1 MNQINPQ
8 LQKILD
14 DFAQN
19 SLPNGKNSDAYHNLI
34 AAVTASP
41 ILTERLNTAA
51 EKGYLDKLA
60 VNKNPNAGAS
70 YNAEETRISINLSQ
84 LEMPDERKS
93 LIFQL
98 GHEIQHGFF
107 YYEQGHKE
115 TENRVLAEIDKIAE
129 SDAKRKDYTR
139 PMKTLQDAERN
150 DEALAMIAGWNAV
163 VSYEQKLQGKT
174 KLSLQEVV
182 GKGFGYEQHFLDEK
196 LYYLYQNNDPKGKI
210 IPAKGLKFNPDM
222 TVSDSQ
228 KEILARTYYDQPG
241 NQIRLGPHGESDYR
255 NSYATRIIGYIVRK
269 HYAHDPK
276 AELVID
282 MKGLGL
288 DERLIERNGLD
299 LGGENRR
306 GVYYDKSHP
315 KTPQY
320 FDHTASG
327 ANRFEHVPITRPKAE
342 DPFQAM
348 MSRYQNVLD
357 AYEHND
363 RHAVRNSTEEL
374 IRGNPDVRQLWDG
387 LHEAEAQNRRQYE
400 RENYL
405 YSLDNMPE
413 QAQKLHAQITDKFTA
428 YIKEHHLPYSEY
440 GIRNSITA
448 LTAEAYAQKLP
459 AIEGLVITKDN
470 RLAVMHEDTAFL
482 RVAEVN
488 ADKAMLT
495 EPKDS
500 FKDMLQ
506 TEQNLQFETEQREM
520 ERQMERSRS
529 MVMSR

>member
-1 MNQINPQ
+1 MSQINPQ

-19 SLPNGKNSDAYHNLI
+19 SLPNGKNSNEYRNLI
-34 AAVTASP
+34 ATITASP
-41 ILTERLNTAA
+41 VLTERLNTAA
-51 EKGYLDKLA
+51 EKGYLDELA
-60 VNKNPNAGAS
+60 VSKNPNAGAS
-70 YNAEETRISINLSQ
+70 YNAEEKRISIHLRMLQSQ
-84 LEMPDERKS
+84 DKQKPFV
-93 LIFQL
+93 FQL

-115 TENRVLAEIDKIAE
+115 TENRVLAKVDKIAE
-129 SDAKRKDYTR
+129 SDAKRKDYTK
-139 PMKTLQDAERN
+139 PLKDLQDAERK

-163 VSYEQKLQGKT
+163 VSYEQKQQGKT

-182 GKGFGYEQHFLDEK
+182 GDGFGYEQYFLDETALGNK
-196 LYYLYQNNDPKGKI
+196 KI
-210 IPAKGLKFNPDM
+210 IPTKGLKFNPDM

-228 KEILARTYYDQPG
+228 KEILARTYYDQSPEEA
-241 NQIRLGPHGESDYR
+241 RLGPHGESDYR
-255 NSYATRIIGYIVRK
+255 NSYATRVIGYIVRK
-269 HYAHDPK
+269 HNEHDPK

-288 DERLIERNGLD
+288 DERLIERNGLN
-299 LGGENRR
+299 LGAENRR
-306 GVYYDKSHP
+306 GVYYDKSNP

-348 MSRYQNVLD
+348 MSRYQTVLD
-357 AYEHND
+357 AYERND

-440 GIRNSITA
+440 GIRNSIAA

-470 RLAVMHEDTAFL
+470 HLTVMHEDTAFL

-495 EPKDS
+495 GPKDS

-506 TEQNLQFETEQREM
+506 TEQNLQFEAEQREM